1 MFQGGASF
9 LYIYIIDMLL
19 LEIIKVKSKIQ
30 KIQGFLF
37 KNLKKDLQ
45 LTKSGKTINNLNQPK
60 PQQEIKMQH

>member
-1 MFQGGASF
+1 
-9 LYIYIIDMLL
+9 MLL

-30 KIQGFLF
+30 KKQGFLF